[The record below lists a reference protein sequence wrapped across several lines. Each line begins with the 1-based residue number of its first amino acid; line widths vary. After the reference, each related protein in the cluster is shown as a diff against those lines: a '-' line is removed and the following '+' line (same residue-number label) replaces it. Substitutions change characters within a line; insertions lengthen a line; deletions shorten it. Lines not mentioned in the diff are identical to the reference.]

1 MGRGPKKHLK
11 RLNAPKRW
19 MLEKLTGAYAP
30 KPSAGP
36 HKLRECMPLVVL
48 LRNRLKYALTY
59 RESMMILKQR
69 QVFVDG
75 KVKTDVNYP
84 IGFQDVVVIPKT
96 KEMFRV
102 LFDVKGRFAL
112 QPLKP
117 EEAQLKLAKVVQVTI
132 GPGGAPH
139 IVTHD
144 GRTFRYVDP
153 AIKVNDTVKIAIDI
167 PIEGSTKQATAKVDG
182 FVKFEIGAQIM
193 ATAGRNIGRVGVII
207 SREHHDGDFDIVHVK
222 DSLGHTFTTRL
233 SNVFVI
239 GKGGSSKSLV
249 SLPKGKGVKL
259 SIADERD
266 RRLTE
271 KAKATA

>member
-11 RLNAPKRW
+11 RLNAPRRW
-19 MLEKLTGAYAP
+19 MLEKLTGVYAP

-69 QVFVDG
+69 QVFIDG

-84 IGFQDVVVIPKT
+84 VGFQDVVVIPKT
-96 KEMFRV
+96 KEMFRI

-112 QPLKP
+112 QPLQP
-117 EEAQLKLAKVVQVTI
+117 AEAQLKLAKVVQVFV

-153 AIKVNDTVKIAIDI
+153 AIRVNDTVKIALEL
-167 PIEGSTKQATAKVDG
+167 PVEGVVKQATAKVDG
-182 FVKFEIGAQIM
+182 FVKFEVGAQIM
-193 ATAGRNIGRVGVII
+193 VTGGRNIGRVGTIT
-207 SREHHDGDFDIVHVK
+207 SREKHDGDFDIVHIK
-222 DSLGHTFTTRL
+222 DSVGHTFATRL

-239 GKGGSSKSLV
+239 GKGGSSKPLV
-249 SLPKGKGVKL
+249 TLPKGKGVKL

-266 RRLTE
+266 RRLAE
-271 KAKATA
+271 KAKSTA